1 MDCPSEE
8 SLIRLKL
15 AGHPG
20 ITSLTFDIPNR
31 RLEVLHTNSA
41 EAIFAELDAL
51 KQAIKNKNEPEVP
64 LYPDSAGLGPETP
77 LRYIAADAVND
88 ALKRFTSP
96 IQKALRERFG
106 DRDDR

>member
-1 MDCPSEE
+1 MPTTADLLAELDAARKE
-8 SLIRLKL
+8 RDDALTRL
-15 AGHPG
+15 A
-20 ITSLTFDIPNR
+20 NAR
-31 RLEVLHTNSA
+31 
-41 EAIFAELDAL
+41 AELDAL
-51 KQAIKNKNEPEVP
+51 KQAIKNKDEPEVP

-106 DRDDR
+106 DRNGR

>member
-1 MDCPSEE
+1 MPTTADLLAELE
-8 SLIRLKL
+8 AARKERDDALTRL
-15 AGHPG
+15 A
-20 ITSLTFDIPNR
+20 
-31 RLEVLHTNSA
+31 NSR
-41 EAIFAELDAL
+41 AELDAL
-51 KQAIKNKNEPEVP
+51 KQAIKNKDEPPVP

-96 IQKALRERFG
+96 IQKALRDRFG